1 MNNRPDQPTIDFIR
15 DNADGDVRTLALKSD
30 KYPGVDMKM
39 ALVQI
44 EGRQKARQKV
54 PSWAMTEGVIYPP
67 HLSMEQ
73 CSSEMTAIYKAEIIK
88 RIIPDRGLMVDLTAG
103 FGIDFYFIGREF
115 RHAVYVERQEV
126 LCDVAKN
133 NFPLLGMEQTEV
145 VCGDG
150 IDYLNSMKRADLIY
164 IDPARRDSNGGRT
177 IGIKDCTPDV
187 TQIEDVLLTKS
198 EYTLLK
204 LSPMLDW
211 HQVVRDLHN
220 VIEIHIVSVGN
231 ECREMLAVMSDKG
244 DDAITVCCA
253 NDNSVFSFRSDDTR
267 IPAIACS
274 EDFKYLYEPNSS
286 IMKAGCF
293 GAISEEYDVKSV
305 GNNSHLFVGK
315 RLINDFPGRKFTV
328 NKIFSLNKR
337 DLKENLLGLR
347 QANITVRNFPMTV
360 AELRKKL
367 KLGDGGSVYLFATT
381 LSDGSK
387 AIISCFRC

>member
-1 MNNRPDQPTIDFIR
+1 MNDRLDQPTIDFIR
-15 DNADGDVRTLALKSD
+15 DNIDRDVRFLALKAA
-30 KYPGVDMKM
+30 KYPGVDMKK

-44 EGRQKARQKV
+44 EGRQKARQKI
-54 PSWAMTEGVIYPP
+54 PSWAATEGVIYPP

-73 CSSEMTAIYKAEIIK
+73 CSSEMTALYKAQIAK
-88 RIIPDRGLMVDLTAG
+88 RLITDRGLMVDLTAG
-103 FGIDFYFIGREF
+103 FGIDFYFIGCEF

-133 NFPLLGMEQTEV
+133 NFLLLGMKQIEV
-145 VCGDG
+145 FCGDG
-150 IDYLNSMKRADLIY
+150 IDYLESMKRMDLIF
-164 IDPARRDSNGGRT
+164 IDPARRDANGGRT
-177 IGIKDCTPDV
+177 IGLKDCTPDI
-187 TQIEDVLLTKS
+187 TLIEDTLLAKS
-198 EYTLLK
+198 EYILLK

-211 HQVVRDLHN
+211 HQVMRELRN

-244 DDAITVCCA
+244 SDGITIYCT
-253 NDNSVFSFRSDDTR
+253 NDNSVFKFRSDNVR
-267 IPAIACS
+267 IPAISCS

-293 GAISEEYDVKSV
+293 GAISEEYHVKSV
-305 GNNSHLFVGK
+305 ENNSHLFVGK
-315 RLINDFPGRKFTV
+315 SFINDFPGRKFV
-328 NKIFSLNKR
+328 INKIFSLNKR
-337 DLKENLLGLR
+337 DLKDNLSGLS

-367 KLGDGGSVYLFATT
+367 KLRDGGSVYLFATT

-387 AIISCFRC
+387 VIINCSRC